1 MRDERFGVRAIQNS
15 DMAQASAE
23 NGLTQVLVE
32 VLETCIESQTGARDE
47 AELSDAKGWAV
58 QGNAVKIFKW
68 IKSVD
73 DALAREVIDSR
84 TLQQCLQTLHRNGGY
99 NIAYDGKRW
108 SIPYVLRKSE
118 NHG

>member
-1 MRDERFGVRAIQNS
+1 M
-15 DMAQASAE
+15 
-23 NGLTQVLVE
+23 E

-73 DALAREVIDSR
+73 DSLAREVIDSR
-84 TLQQCLQTLHRNGGY
+84 TLNQSLTTLYKNGSY
-99 NIAYDGKRW
+99 NIEHDDKSHW
-108 SIPYVLRKSE
+108 WKIPYVLRKKSE
-118 NHG
+118 KV